1 MYRRAADED
10 RELPQAH
17 KALGDAQYRRGA
29 YDEAAESYERAAR
42 LNPRLGDDV
51 YFRMGNIHYKRMER
65 QQAVELWRKA
75 LEINPQNS
83 VVRTNLELVESVL
96 R

>member
-1 MYRRAADED
+1 V
-10 RELPQAH
+10 
-17 KALGDAQYRRGA
+17 
-29 YDEAAESYERAAR
+29 R

-65 QQAVELWRKA
+65 QQAVELWRRA
-75 LEINPQNS
+75 LELNPQNT